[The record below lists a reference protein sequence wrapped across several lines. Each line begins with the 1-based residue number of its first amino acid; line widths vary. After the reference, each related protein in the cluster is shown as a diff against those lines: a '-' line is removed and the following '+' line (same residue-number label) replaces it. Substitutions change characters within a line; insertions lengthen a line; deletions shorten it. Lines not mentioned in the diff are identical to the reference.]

1 MGVRTVRGG
10 AITQRSIFLFWA
22 PLAATWLM
30 MAVEGPFLAA
40 VIARLA
46 DPEFNLAAYG
56 VAFAFALLA
65 EAPVIMLM
73 SAATAL
79 VDDANSLRR
88 LRSFTFGL
96 IAAVTCGMVLML
108 LPPVYD
114 FVMRD
119 LLALPDV
126 VASRTHRALWIL
138 LPWPAAIGYRRF
150 YQGLLI
156 RDGRPRLVAY
166 GTVLRLTA
174 MSGTAILLFL
184 TLSPAGATV
193 GAAALAAGVT
203 AEAAASRW
211 MARDTVRRL
220 AAMPDAAP
228 DEHPPL
234 TYGAITR
241 FYYPLA
247 LTSLIGLA
255 VQPMLTFFMGRAP
268 APIESLAVFPV
279 VNSLG
284 FVFRSLGLSY
294 QEVSIALMGK
304 RHEHARELGRFA
316 LTLGIASSAGLA
328 LVALTPLSAIWF
340 HGISGL
346 SRELAAFAIA
356 PTILMIP
363 IPLLSVLLSFQ
374 RGILVVGHTTRP
386 LTWAT
391 VIEVGGIA
399 LLFPLLGWK
408 LGLVGV
414 TAATGAFLV
423 GRGAGNLFL
432 ITPCLRMLRGPG
444 RDAAIRLPDASA
456 AAGDP
461 AEAG

>member
-1 MGVRTVRGG
+1 M
-10 AITQRSIFLFWA
+10 
-22 PLAATWLM
+22 
-30 MAVEGPFLAA
+30 
-40 VIARLA
+40 
-46 DPEFNLAAYG
+46 
-56 VAFAFALLA
+56 LA

-79 VDDANSLRR
+79 VDDATSLRR
-88 LRSFTFGL
+88 LRTFTFGL

-108 LPPVYD
+108 LPPVYG

-119 LLALPDV
+119 LLALPEE
-126 VASRTHRALWIL
+126 VAGRTYVALWIL
-138 LPWPAAIGYRRF
+138 LPWPGAIGYRRF

-174 MSGTAILLFL
+174 MATTAIVLFA
-184 TLSPAGATV
+184 TLSLPGAWV

-220 AAMPDAAP
+220 AAMPEAAP

-234 TYGAITR
+234 GYGEITR

-255 VQPMLTFFMGRAP
+255 VQPLLTFFMGRAP
-268 APIESLAVFPV
+268 SPIESLAVFPV

-284 FVFRSLGLSY
+284 FVFRSLGLSF

-316 LTLGIASSAGLA
+316 VTLGIASSAGLA
-328 LVALTPLSAIWF
+328 LVALTPLSGFWF

-346 SRELAAFAIA
+346 SPELTAFAIR
-356 PTILMIP
+356 PTIILIP
-363 IPLLSVLLSFQ
+363 IPLLSVLLSYQ
-374 RGILVVGHTTRP
+374 RGILVVGHRTRP

-414 TAATGAFLV
+414 TAATSAFLV

-432 ITPCLRMLRGPG
+432 ITPCLRALGRSG
-444 RDAAIRLPDASA
+444 RDVLVRLPESSP